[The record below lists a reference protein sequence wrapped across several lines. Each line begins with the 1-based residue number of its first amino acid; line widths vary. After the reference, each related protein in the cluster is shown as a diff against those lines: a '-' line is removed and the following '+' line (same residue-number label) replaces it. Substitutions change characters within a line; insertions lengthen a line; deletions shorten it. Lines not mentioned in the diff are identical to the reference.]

1 MNGKE
6 DSENN
11 LVETDG
17 TERNEE
23 IDEAIGVSHEIYAH
37 PLNPDVSTFY
47 QQWKDGD
54 LIVNPE
60 FQRKFV
66 WDIKKAS
73 QLIESILLRI
83 PIPSIYVS
91 ESETE
96 RFEVIDG
103 QQRLSSIFYF
113 LDGKFPQ
120 IDIKTKEKKII
131 DFKLTGLTSLKDL
144 NHETYSGLEKIDQKK
159 IRNYPLNIVVIEKK
173 SKPDIKFEMFGRI
186 NRGSMPLNDQEIR
199 NCVYRGKFNKAL
211 NEKFCVNKDFLQ
223 LLNLK
228 APDTR
233 FKDVE
238 LILRFLWFYD
248 KTYLKYNPPI
258 KNRINE
264 FMKEYQNADDKKL
277 DEFLEKF
284 KTSVELTKETFGL
297 NAFRRFYRGND
308 TKPTGYWETKLNVS
322 LFEIIMWGFS
332 RYSKHDVMSVKDNI
346 RDALI
351 FLMTT
356 DDEFIRSIE
365 ISTAS
370 KEAVNIRHEKWKD
383 TLNQIIGVPKAGV
396 RFFSSTLKKDLLE
409 KQHETC
415 PICKTSI
422 LNIDDAHI
430 DHVRPYWMGGESI
443 PENAQ
448 LLHRYCNLKKSGKI
462 I

>member
-211 NEKFCVNKDFLQ
+211 NEKF
-223 LLNLK
+223 
-228 APDTR
+228 
-233 FKDVE
+233 
-238 LILRFLWFYD
+238 
-248 KTYLKYNPPI
+248 
-258 KNRINE
+258 
-264 FMKEYQNADDKKL
+264 
-277 DEFLEKF
+277 
-284 KTSVELTKETFGL
+284 
-297 NAFRRFYRGND
+297 
-308 TKPTGYWETKLNVS
+308 
-322 LFEIIMWGFS
+322 
-332 RYSKHDVMSVKDNI
+332 
-346 RDALI
+346 
-351 FLMTT
+351 
-356 DDEFIRSIE
+356 
-365 ISTAS
+365 
-370 KEAVNIRHEKWKD
+370 
-383 TLNQIIGVPKAGV
+383 
-396 RFFSSTLKKDLLE
+396 
-409 KQHETC
+409 
-415 PICKTSI
+415 
-422 LNIDDAHI
+422 
-430 DHVRPYWMGGESI
+430 
-443 PENAQ
+443 
-448 LLHRYCNLKKSGKI
+448 
-462 I
+462 